1 MTEGGVDKTPGR
13 IAAMF
18 DAVAARYD
26 LTNDVLSLWQDRIWR
41 VATHTAVG
49 AQPGDRVL
57 DLAAGTGTSTA
68 VWADAGIDVVACDFS
83 PGMLAVGR
91 RRRPDI
97 AFIAG
102 DAMALPFADDTF
114 DAVTI
119 SFGLRNV
126 ADTARALREMY
137 RVTKPG
143 GRIVVTEFSTPV
155 LPPLRLAYDAYLTY
169 VMPLVAKLT
178 ASSPDSAYS
187 YLAESI
193 TNWPTQRELAR
204 IMHQCSWRGIKWRNL
219 SGGIVALHRATKPP
233 AVRPVT

>member
-1 MTEGGVDKTPGR
+1 MTTAVDKTPSR

-18 DAVAARYD
+18 DDVAARYD

-49 AQPGDRVL
+49 AKPGQRIL

-91 RRRPDI
+91 KRRPDI
-97 AFIAG
+97 PFIAG
-102 DAMALPFADDTF
+102 DAMCLPFAADSF

-126 ADTARALREMY
+126 ADVPKALGEMY

-143 GRIVVTEFSTPV
+143 GRIVITEFSTPV
-155 LPPLRLAYDAYLTY
+155 LTPLRIAYDTYLRY
-169 VMPLVAKLT
+169 GMPLVAKLT
-178 ASSPDSAYS
+178 ASSADSAYS

-193 TNWPTQRELAR
+193 SNWPAQRELAR
-204 IMHQCSWRGIKWRNL
+204 IMHESGWRGIKWRNL
-219 SGGIVALHRATKPP
+219 SGGIVALHRGKKPLGVP
-233 AVRPVT
+233 EVT

>member
-1 MTEGGVDKTPGR
+1 MTTSVDKSPSR

-18 DAVAARYD
+18 DDVAARYD

-49 AQPGDRVL
+49 AKPGQRIL

-91 RRRPDI
+91 QRRPDI
-97 AFIAG
+97 AFVAG
-102 DAMALPFADDTF
+102 DAMCLPFARDSF

-126 ADTARALREMY
+126 ADVPKALREMY

-143 GRIVVTEFSTPV
+143 GRIVITEFSTPV
-155 LPPLRLAYDAYLTY
+155 ITPLRIAYDAYLRY
-169 VMPLVAKLT
+169 GMPLVAKMT
-178 ASSPDSAYS
+178 ASSSDSAYS

-193 TNWPTQRELAR
+193 SNWPTQRELAR
-204 IMHQCSWRGIKWRNL
+204 IMHESGWRGIKWRNL
-219 SGGIVALHRATKPP
+219 SGGIVALHRGKKPLSVP
-233 AVRPVT
+233 DVT